1 FIGMVIG
8 ITLLLKAPP
17 EPLLITLGAFAAFNG
32 IRVLTKKKSA
42 PIQTISQYWSIPFG
56 VAGGIFTA
64 LFATGGPIY
73 ASYLAMRFNEPNTL
87 RATMAFAILIFVF
100 LRLVFMLVTG
110 LILNWE
116 VLGLA
121 LFLVPCM
128 VIGLWIGSKTHRL
141 LSIHHMQLAYGSILL
156 FAGSVL
162 LIKQL
167 V

>member
-1 FIGMVIG
+1 MVIG

-17 EPLLITLGAFAAFNG
+17 EPLLITLGAFAALNG
-32 IRVLTKKKSA
+32 LRVLTKKKSA
-42 PIQTISQYWSIPFG
+42 PIRTISQYWSMPFG
-56 VAGGIFTA
+56 IAGGIFTA

-73 ASYLAMRFNEPNTL
+73 ASYLAMRFNQPNTL

-100 LRLVFMLVTG
+100 LRLIFMLVTG

-128 VIGLWIGSKTHRL
+128 VIGLWIGSRTHRH

-156 FAGSVL
+156 FAGAVL
-162 LIKQL
+162 IIKQL
-167 V
+167 F